1 MLSQQGNDTLSPSK
15 KLDFQIIEVTP
26 IGEDAVMVTY
36 SIATGNSYKQ
46 LRVNKINGDWKV
58 TLQSDRNQIK
68 ILSISLSPFSLVIF
82 RSRIRTKC
90 LYFTVPAAVST
101 ISRVTMLTVPPCAC
115 ISEVYSRRSCRRRS
129 TEVGTSRRGIK
140 STI

>member
-1 MLSQQGNDTLSPSK
+1 MRYYIGGFVLTLLGFMSCSQPNKNTPEAAVEGFITAIEQKEFDKAKQYGDSTVLVQMNQIQAMLSQQGNDTLSPSK

-58 TLQSDRNQIK
+58 TLQSDRNQN
-68 ILSISLSPFSLVIF
+68 
-82 RSRIRTKC
+82 
-90 LYFTVPAAVST
+90 
-101 ISRVTMLTVPPCAC
+101 
-115 ISEVYSRRSCRRRS
+115 
-129 TEVGTSRRGIK
+129 
-140 STI
+140 

>member
-1 MLSQQGNDTLSPSK
+1 MNQIQAMLSQQGNDTLSPSK

-58 TLQSDRNQIK
+58 TLQSDRNQN
-68 ILSISLSPFSLVIF
+68 
-82 RSRIRTKC
+82 
-90 LYFTVPAAVST
+90 
-101 ISRVTMLTVPPCAC
+101 
-115 ISEVYSRRSCRRRS
+115 
-129 TEVGTSRRGIK
+129 
-140 STI
+140 